1 MIELTQS
8 CIVACCTAKGAA
20 AVALI
25 RTSGHNAFSVID
37 KIARFPSQKTIF
49 DFKSHVVRYGHI
61 VHPET
66 KSIID
71 EVMFLIMRGPKTFT
85 GFDTVEITS
94 HGNPLIVQ
102 KIIDACI
109 LAGARIAQRGEFTRQ
124 AVENDRI
131 DVIQAEAIHELIIAQ
146 NDRAVESA
154 LRQVGGALSRK
165 IYDLEEKIVRL
176 LAFVEASFEFIEEEH
191 VDLAYAQLVD
201 KEYQQLVLMLSEL
214 MVHCDSQ
221 KHLKNGFRIA
231 CVGSVN
237 AGKSTLFNQLVG
249 SDRSIVTNVAGTTR
263 DVVDASIV
271 RSGTLFTFVDTAGIR
286 ESLDLVEQIG
296 ISRSSNQ
303 IELADLVL
311 LVVDISRAIEPEE
324 FEFYKKI
331 IESFS
336 DKLILVQNKV
346 DESLNEQSILLL
358 DSLGIASVVAVSGL
372 SGYQLPLLWQMIE
385 EKIQSQMSHSSTPYI
400 LNERH
405 AAILQSVSQSINQI
419 QGLLGLQP
427 QFELAAFQLRDVLQV
442 LSSMTG
448 RNLTERVL
456 DQIFTSFCL
465 GK

>member
-25 RTSGHNAFSVID
+25 RTSGHNAFSVIN

-49 DFKSHVVRYGHI
+49 DFESHVVRYGHV

-66 KSIID
+66 KNIID

-102 KIIDACI
+102 KIIDACV

-124 AVENDRI
+124 AVANDRI
-131 DVIQAEAIHELIIAQ
+131 DVLQAEAIHELIIAQ

-154 LRQVGGALSRK
+154 LRQVSGSLSQK
-165 IYDLEEKIVRL
+165 IFNLEEKIVRL

-201 KEYQQLVLMLSEL
+201 SEYQSLIVMLSEL
-214 MVHCDSQ
+214 IAHCESQ
-221 KHLKNGFRIA
+221 KHLKNGFQIA

-237 AGKSTLFNQLVG
+237 AGKSTLFNRFVG
-249 SDRSIVTNVAGTTR
+249 ADRSIVTDVAGTTR
-263 DVVDASIV
+263 DVVDATIV
-271 RSGTLFTFVDTAGIR
+271 RSGMQITFVDTAGIR
-286 ESLDLVEQIG
+286 ESDDLVERIG

-311 LVVDISRAIEPEE
+311 LVVDVSRVIEPEE

-331 IESFS
+331 TESFS

-346 DESLNEQSILLL
+346 DELMNDQSKWLLNGLAIK
-358 DSLGIASVVAVSGL
+358 SVVAVSGL
-372 SGYQLPLLWQMIE
+372 SGYQLPVLWQLIE
-385 EKIQSQMSHSSTPYI
+385 EKIQLQVSHSSTPYI

-405 AAILQSVSQSINQI
+405 VAILQSVSLSISQI
-419 QGLLGLQP
+419 QNNLGLQP
-427 QFELAAFQLRDVLQV
+427 QFELAAFQLRNVLQV